1 MGLVYANIELQS
13 ARHVDVP
20 AITVNA
26 LVDSGAMTLCIP
38 EHVALQLKLDKLEDR
53 DVVLGDGRHVSRPFV
68 GPVRVRFEN
77 RQTFVGAMVL
87 GDEVLLGAIPM
98 EDMDVLIHPLKQTL
112 MVNPANPNMACIK
125 VKHLSSYQTVAS

>member
-20 AITVNA
+20 GIIVNA

-38 EHVALQLKLDKLEDR
+38 EHMALQLKLDKLEDR
-53 DVVLGDGRHVSRPFV
+53 EVVLGDGRHISCPFV

-98 EDMDVLIHPLKQTL
+98 EDMDVLIHPLNQKL

-125 VKHLSSYQTVAS
+125 VKHLSSYQTVNS